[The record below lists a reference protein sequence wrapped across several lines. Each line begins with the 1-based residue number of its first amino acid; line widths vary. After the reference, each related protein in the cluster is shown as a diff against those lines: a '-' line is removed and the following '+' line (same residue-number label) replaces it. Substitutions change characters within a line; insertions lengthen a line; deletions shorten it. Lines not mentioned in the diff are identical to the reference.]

1 MIECERFKITRQQ
14 QTFCTLGCLCLLHY
28 KHLCSWRGITWTIY
42 AHQKDRERS
51 HFKTEVPDVWKVDI
65 RTISWDVWSKWN
77 YLGRFCVETIIFDWW
92 WRSHR
97 SLAHNGLRI
106 FRFCV
111 LLWKD
116 KTQPNIKFCL
126 GGQFDVVQKF
136 TRTQS
141 FGQNWRS
148 ANGIRVEHFP
158 RIHCQVDEQ
167 PTKRSKKYD
176 DKSAVAM
183 LKKGDWQ
190 ERESVTDGCHD
201 RPGKLGKRGDKQLGR
216 NSSKRQL
223 SDARQLGCV
232 FQDMMPPKS
241 ILRKSTDMPK
251 PIQRVKFKKA
261 IARHTKIRD
270 QNPSLGYICP
280 GEPHERSPMLQN
292 LRIVHRKRQCG
303 RS

>member
-42 AHQKDRERS
+42 AHQKDREDLTLKQKFQMS
-51 HFKTEVPDVWKVDI
+51 EKLISEQSVEMYGVNEIIWEDSVWKQLFLIGDEEVIGLLHTMVYVFSDSVFCFGKI
-65 RTISWDVWSKWN
+65 KHSPTSNSAWEDNLMWFKSSPEHRVLDKIDGQPMEFEWN
-77 YLGRFCVETIIFDWW
+77 IFPGFIV
-92 WRSHR
+92 RLMNSR
-97 SLAHNGLRI
+97 
-106 FRFCV
+106 
-111 LLWKD
+111 
-116 KTQPNIKFCL
+116 Q
-126 GGQFDVVQKF
+126 
-136 TRTQS
+136 
-141 FGQNWRS
+141 
-148 ANGIRVEHFP
+148 
-158 RIHCQVDEQ
+158 
-167 PTKRSKKYD
+167 RSKKYD

-183 LKKGDWQ
+183 LKKSDWQ

-232 FQDMMPPKS
+232 FQDMTPPKS

-261 IARHTKIRD
+261 IARHAKIRD

-303 RS
+303 KS